1 MSEFRICGNDYVYCD
16 GECDKCPRIIP
27 TYATSSTD
35 TVYRV
40 ERKDEYVVLRPGDI
54 HFIDEDAEAA
64 FYESL
69 TERKE
74 E

>member
-1 MSEFRICGNDYVYCD
+1 MWIPVTADLPNDAEEAIVTWVRGERRMSKVRVCGNDYVYCD
-16 GECDKCPRIIP
+16 GKCDKCPGLIP

-40 ERKDEYVVLRPGDI
+40 ERK
-54 HFIDEDAEAA
+54 
-64 FYESL
+64 
-69 TERKE
+69 E